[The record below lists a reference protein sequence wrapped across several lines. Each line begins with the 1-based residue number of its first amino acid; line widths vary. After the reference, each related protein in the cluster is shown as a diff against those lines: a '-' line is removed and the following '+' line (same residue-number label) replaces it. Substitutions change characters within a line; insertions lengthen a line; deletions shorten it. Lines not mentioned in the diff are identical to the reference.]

1 MLFLWMVSF
10 HLFTCSSFT
19 PSFSLSLSNGEAFV
33 FEPLKLESIPGHPLK
48 DYCLVAVATVTQVP
62 HPSLINQLTANNI
75 RLLS

>member
-1 MLFLWMVSF
+1 MLFFWMVSF

-19 PSFSLSLSNGEAFV
+19 LSLSLSNGEAFV

-62 HPSLINQLTANNI
+62 HPSLINQLIANNY
-75 RLLS
+75 